1 MSGDNSQ
8 NTTPTVLSKD
18 GKSVTINGRVISL
31 TEDIWQQ
38 FAISE
43 QSTRMAND
51 VVVFAKEHGNAMVI
65 ERSTSDTSSHRYQ
78 LRIKFPTPIV
88 KVGGRQMGGMIWI
101 MCKKGLYTDEQELA
115 QLKADY
121 PQATVNISEYTKPLP
136 KPKKA

>member
-1 MSGDNSQ
+1 MADDQKQ
-8 NTTPTVLSKD
+8 NTPTVLSKD

-31 TEDIWQQ
+31 TEDVWQQ
-38 FAISE
+38 FAEAS

-51 VVVFAKEHGNAMVI
+51 IVAFAKSHGNAMVI

-78 LRIKFPTPIV
+78 LRVKFPTPIV

-101 MCKKGLYTDEQELA
+101 MCKKNLYTDEQELA

-121 PQATVNISEYTKPLP
+121 PNATVNVSEYTKPLP